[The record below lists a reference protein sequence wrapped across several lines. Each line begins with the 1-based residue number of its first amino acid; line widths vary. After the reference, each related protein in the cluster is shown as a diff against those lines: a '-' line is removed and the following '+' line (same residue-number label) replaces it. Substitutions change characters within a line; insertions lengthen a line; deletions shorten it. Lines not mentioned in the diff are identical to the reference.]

1 MPSVFVSSLIAFGF
15 GALLAGLIIFL
26 VLRHRLE
33 RAGLSRDANELV
45 QQNKLDSKQLEI
57 ENLNRQ
63 MQEIK
68 ERLTAK
74 ESALQS
80 AVVSEAEM
88 KATLTQQQK
97 QNAEKLALLDQ
108 ARERLGLE
116 FKNIDRKSTRL
127 NSSH

>member
-33 RAGLSRDANELV
+33 RAGLSREANELV

-74 ESALQS
+74 ESA
-80 AVVSEAEM
+80 
-88 KATLTQQQK
+88 
-97 QNAEKLALLDQ
+97 
-108 ARERLGLE
+108 
-116 FKNIDRKSTRL
+116 
-127 NSSH
+127 